1 MMNII
6 EDMELIKIVQERLNE
21 EEIDID
27 INDL

>member
-1 MMNII
+1 MNII